1 MTEQPCP
8 TPEQTQLDAENVR
21 SPAAM
26 IRQSGRL
33 RSEQQWEIVRQL
45 LHPMMMQNYSGQA
58 IADAFGISVDTA
70 YRWKRRLLDDL
81 RKEAVSMQPRDF
93 VMESVSSFRQVRAE
107 AWAGYQAA
115 SDAKEKRAF
124 LNTVTNA
131 EAQFARMG
139 ERIGLYGR
147 PGQNPM
153 DANAYG
159 EVRDGEQ
166 SDMMLV
172 RELQIRLVE
181 LLSVSDSQAEVA
193 EDAEPERY
201 DELLSEIRSDHGTTG
216 PTLGPRVDLPP
227 RRRRSAL
234 PASS

>member
-1 MTEQPCP
+1 MTDQPCP
-8 TPEQTQLDAENVR
+8 APDQAQPNTENGY

-26 IRQSGRL
+26 VRQSGRL

-45 LHPMMMQNYSGQA
+45 LHPMLMQNYSGKA

-70 YRWKRRLLDDL
+70 YRWKQRLLEDL

-93 VMESVSSFRQVRAE
+93 VMESVSSLRQVRAE
-107 AWAGYQAA
+107 AWAGYHSAT
-115 SDAKEKRAF
+115 DRKEKRAY
-124 LNTVTNA
+124 LNAVTQA
-131 EAQFARMG
+131 ESQFARMG

-147 PGQNPM
+147 PGQNPL

-181 LLSVSDSQAEVA
+181 LLSVSDNEVEVT
-193 EDAEPERY
+193 EDAEPEPY
-201 DELLSEIRSDHGTTG
+201 DDLLLEIGAGTAANQTEF
-216 PTLGPRVDLPP
+216 PCRIALPGRK
-227 RRRRSAL
+227 RRREL
-234 PASS
+234 PSPS

>member
-1 MTEQPCP
+1 MTEQSCP
-8 TPEQTQLDAENVR
+8 APDQAQPDTEIVH

-45 LHPMMMQNYSGQA
+45 LHPMLMQNYSGKA

-70 YRWKRRLLDDL
+70 YRWKQRLLEDL
-81 RKEAVSMQPRDF
+81 RKEAVFMQPRDF
-93 VMESVSSFRQVRAE
+93 VMESVSSLRQVRAE
-107 AWAGYQAA
+107 AWAGYHSAT
-115 SDAKEKRAF
+115 DRKEKRAY
-124 LNTVTNA
+124 LNTVTQV
-131 EAQFARMG
+131 EAQFAKMG

-147 PGQNPM
+147 SGQNPL

-159 EVRDGEQ
+159 EVGEGEQ

-181 LLSVSDSQAEVA
+181 LLSISDNQVEVV
-193 EDAEPERY
+193 EDARPEPY
-201 DELLSEIRSDHGTTG
+201 DELLSELSAVSTD
-216 PTLGPRVDLPP
+216 PTFQTFRGAELTPRK
-227 RRRRSAL
+227 RRK
-234 PASS
+234 PNQE

>member
-8 TPEQTQLDAENVR
+8 APDQAQPNTENVY

-45 LHPMMMQNYSGQA
+45 LHPMLMQNYSGQV

-81 RKEAVSMQPRDF
+81 RREAVTMQPRDF
-93 VMESVSSFRQVRAE
+93 VMESVSSLRQVRAE
-107 AWAGYQAA
+107 AWAGFYSAR
-115 SDAKEKRAF
+115 DEKDKRAY
-124 LNTVTNA
+124 LNTLTQA

-139 ERIGLYGR
+139 ERIGLYGH
-147 PGQNPM
+147 PGQNPL

-159 EVRDGEQ
+159 EVRDGDQ

-181 LLSVSDSQAEVA
+181 LLSVSDSEV
-193 EDAEPERY
+193 EVIENPEPETY
-201 DELLSEIRSDHGTTG
+201 DDLLSPLRWDAATSEVEL
-216 PTLGPRVDLPP
+216 PQRVNLPA
-227 RRRRSAL
+227 RRRQRA
-234 PASS
+234 P

>member
-1 MTEQPCP
+1 M
-8 TPEQTQLDAENVR
+8 L
-21 SPAAM
+21 
-26 IRQSGRL
+26 
-33 RSEQQWEIVRQL
+33 
-45 LHPMMMQNYSGQA
+45 MQNYSGQA

-93 VMESVSSFRQVRAE
+93 VMESVSSLRQVRAE
-107 AWAGYQAA
+107 AWAGFH
-115 SDAKEKRAF
+115 SVTDRKEKRAY
-124 LNTVTNA
+124 LNAVTQA

-147 PGQNPM
+147 PGQNPL

-181 LLSVSDSQAEVA
+181 LLSVSDSQADVA
-193 EDAEPERY
+193 EEAGPEPY
-201 DELLSEIRSDHGTTG
+201 DDLLSEIRTDTSIASTE
-216 PTLGPRVDLPP
+216 PQQRLNLPA
-227 RRRRSAL
+227 RRRQRAVS
-234 PASS
+234 PPP

>member
-8 TPEQTQLDAENVR
+8 TPEQTQPDTEVVH
-21 SPAAM
+21 SPAT
-26 IRQSGRL
+26 IVRQSGRL

-45 LHPMMMQNYSGQA
+45 LHPMLMQNYSGQA
-58 IADAFGISVDTA
+58 IAAAFGISVDTA
-70 YRWKRRLLDDL
+70 YRWKRRLLDEL

-93 VMESVSSFRQVRAE
+93 VMESVSSLRQVRAE
-107 AWAGYQAA
+107 AWAGFQAA
-115 SDAKEKRAF
+115 TDAKEKRAF

-147 PGQNPM
+147 PGQNPL

-166 SDMMLV
+166 TDMTLV
-172 RELQIRLVE
+172 QEL
-181 LLSVSDSQAEVA
+181 
-193 EDAEPERY
+193 
-201 DELLSEIRSDHGTTG
+201 
-216 PTLGPRVDLPP
+216 
-227 RRRRSAL
+227 
-234 PASS
+234 

>member
-8 TPEQTQLDAENVR
+8 TPNQALPDTEIVH

-26 IRQSGRL
+26 VRQSGRL

-45 LHPMMMQNYSGQA
+45 LHPMLMQNYSGKA

-93 VMESVSSFRQVRAE
+93 VMESVSSLRQVRAE
-107 AWAGYQAA
+107 AWAGFHA
-115 SDAKEKRAF
+115 SSDRKEKRAF
-124 LNTVTNA
+124 LNTVTQA
-131 EAQFARMG
+131 EAQFARIG

-147 PGQNPM
+147 PGQNPL
-153 DANAYG
+153 DASAYG
-159 EVRDGEQ
+159 EVREGEQ

-172 RELQIRLVE
+172 HELQVRLVE
-181 LLSVSDSQAEVA
+181 LLSVSDQSVEQRHD
-193 EDAEPERY
+193 DATELY
-201 DELLSEIRSDHGTTG
+201 DDLLSEIRQ
-216 PTLGPRVDLPP
+216 PTPQQTIGV
-227 RRRRSAL
+227 SL
-234 PASS
+234 PARKRSR